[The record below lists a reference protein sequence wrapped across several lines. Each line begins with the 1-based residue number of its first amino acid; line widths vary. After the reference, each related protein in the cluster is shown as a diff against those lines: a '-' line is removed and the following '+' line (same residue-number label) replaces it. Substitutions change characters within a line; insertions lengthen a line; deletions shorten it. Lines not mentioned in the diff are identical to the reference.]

1 MENARPPQSRIFS
14 ALLKK
19 LAPWMAGVALGAGS
33 LLAEEVPTAEK
44 FVCLSLVVKNDA
56 NTIWRCLEC
65 AQDVADCI
73 SIVDA
78 GSTDLTLEIVQKFI
92 DHTLIPGRIYK
103 HNWENAGQIHTLAA
117 QSAKITLKELQFPL
131 AKSYLLTL
139 NPDMLLKVGP
149 GFNKELLSADSY
161 SVLEK
166 SNAHPYYNYIPHL
179 LRASVAWQ
187 SIGTTHD
194 YWSCR
199 VSYSSEKLPSL
210 TIEENV
216 TNPNQVQDD
225 CKALEQA
232 LQLEPDN
239 SRYMRLLAQTYQ
251 RLEKYDKAKELYFS
265 SLQKE
270 GNKEEAWFSKY
281 KLGECYEK
289 LGEWTHA
296 LYWYLDAYQYNPGR
310 AESLLNIATHY
321 RLSGQN
327 DLAYIFAKH
336 GARIPFPSDQTYYLQ
351 PDLYNYKFDEELSI
365 IAYYTRF
372 KNEGNA
378 AGNEVVLRRNVP
390 WGIKGQTKR
399 NLLYYMENLKNARYQ
414 PIEIEFPCI
423 HPGSEAR
430 YNPMNPSIQRT
441 EEGYNVICRAV
452 NYTQK
457 GAKQFDTIDP
467 SGVFRTKNFLVRYD
481 KNFKLLSQREII
493 EDLPRERIR
502 AFNIEGL
509 EDCRIFGFGK
519 DICFTCTTVDTNPV
533 GIHEISLCTL
543 EQQDDGEIIE
553 VETLVPLQ
561 GPDRYRCEKNWLPFV
576 KDGAIHAVYSYDPF
590 TIYRVNPYTGEC
602 ETVVKYTPAYDFS
615 GFRGSA
621 GPIEFDGGYLILVH
635 DVVLLEDQSRC
646 YTHQFLFLDKEFSP
660 KKISKSFTFQHQGVE
675 YSTSMTLDHA
685 HENLILAVGI
695 EDREAHLCF
704 VDLETVRSQ
713 LQPLPPIV
721 DFTFQHTQ

>member
-1 MENARPPQSRIFS
+1 MENARPSQSRNISPLGKMLPLWLVWAFLGS
-14 ALLKK
+14 A
-19 LAPWMAGVALGAGS
+19 S
-33 LLAEEVPTAEK
+33 LQAEDTEK
-44 FVCLSLVVKNDA
+44 YICLSLVVKNDA
-56 NTIWRCLEC
+56 GAIWSCLESV
-65 AQDVADCI
+65 QDIVDCI

-78 GSTDLTLEIVQKFI
+78 GSTDNTLEIVQKFI
-92 DHTLIPGRIYK
+92 EHTTIPGRIYK

-117 QSAKITLKELQFPL
+117 QSAKITLKELHFPL
-131 AKSYLLTL
+131 SQSYLLVL
-139 NPDMLLKVGP
+139 NPDMHLKVSP
-149 GFNKELLSADSY
+149 GFDKKLLQADSY
-161 SVLEK
+161 QVLEK
-166 SNAHPYYNYIPHL
+166 SNMQSYCNYFPHL
-179 LRASVAWQ
+179 LRASVSWQ

-210 TIEENV
+210 TIEEHIF
-216 TNPNQVQDD
+216 NPNQQVLDD
-225 CKALEQA
+225 CKALEHA

-251 RLEKYDKAKELYFS
+251 RLEKYEKAKEHYYA

-270 GNKEEAWFSKY
+270 GNKEDAWFSKY
-281 KLGECYEK
+281 MLGECYEK

-296 LYWYLDAYQYNPGR
+296 LYWYLDAYQNNSDR
-310 AESLLNIATHY
+310 AESLLKIATHY
-321 RLSGQN
+321 RLNGQN

-336 GARIPFPSDQTYYLQ
+336 GSRIPFPSAQTFYLS
-351 PDLYNYKFDEELSI
+351 PDLYTYKFDEELSI

-372 KNEGNA
+372 KSEGNA

-399 NLLYYMENLKNARYQ
+399 NLLYYMENLKNTRFQ
-414 PIEIEFPCI
+414 PIEIDLPRI
-423 HPGSEAR
+423 HEGSEAR

-441 EEGYNVICRAV
+441 QDGYDVICRAV

-457 GAKQFDTIDP
+457 GAKQFDTVDP

-509 EDCRIFGFGK
+509 EDCRIFSYGN

-533 GIHEISLCTL
+533 GIHEISLCKLTN
-543 EQQDDGEIIE
+543 EDDGEVVE
-553 VETLVPLQ
+553 VDSLTPLL

-590 TIYRVNPYTGEC
+590 IIYRVDPSTGEC

-685 HENLILAVGI
+685 NENLILAVGI

-704 VDLETVRSQ
+704 IDLEAVRSQ
-713 LQPLPPIV
+713 LQPLPPIF
-721 DFTFQHTQ
+721 DFTLQHTQ